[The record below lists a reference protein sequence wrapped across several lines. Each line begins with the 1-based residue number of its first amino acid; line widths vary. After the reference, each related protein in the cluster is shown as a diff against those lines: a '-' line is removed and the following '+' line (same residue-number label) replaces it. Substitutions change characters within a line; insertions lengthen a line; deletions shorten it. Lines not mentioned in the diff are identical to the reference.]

1 MASSRKIL
9 AALGTLVTTC
19 VLGQGNLDLHTSQ
32 VGNVGNNPPPGG
44 NTPTPFTTRVTP
56 VCVTLTVD
64 SIPQPSQF
72 YPDDGQGPIDVNN
85 LLFRLRET
93 LCRNTCGPVA
103 GVPAD
108 DMNFVPSA
116 DGKGCLIAVAI
127 PGLKQAY
134 MYRSVATVGDP
145 WDQQCW
151 QSIEDII
158 STCVQNGPNKGSVS
172 GPNNGQYYEGGISWL
187 NSEHPGGLTTT
198 LAGQHVLP
206 TQPNQPEPSTPPA
219 FQPSQP
225 EPSTSPTFRPSPSCL
240 PFAVENVPPQ
250 LVLSDSSLTDPNNLL
265 FRIRQTLCT
274 NPCGSVEGVPAEVM
288 TSVPTYDGKGCF
300 IAIALPNLKQAYMYR
315 SVATNTD
322 SLDSACWASFE
333 DIISTC
339 VQNGP
344 NFGTINGPK
353 EGQYYEG
360 GYGPINGA
368 HPGGITYN
376 LDEHKYLPTPSP
388 AASTGTPAVPTPT
401 PLCQQY
407 RCEHDCCQYIPS
419 SDFCIQ
425 CCGGANAYCTPG
437 QKSKRVFVA

>member
-1 MASSRKIL
+1 MASPRKIL
-9 AALGTLVTTC
+9 AALWTLAITC
-19 VLGQGNLDLHTSQ
+19 VLGQAFVDLHTSE
-32 VGNVGNNPPPGG
+32 VGNVGNNSPSLG
-44 NTPTPFTTRVTP
+44 NTPHPSTTRVTP
-56 VCVTLTVD
+56 ICVPLTVD
-64 SIPQPSQF
+64 SIPQPGQF

-108 DMNFVPSA
+108 DMTFLSTA

-134 MYRSVATVGDP
+134 MYRSVATLGDP

-158 STCVQNGPNKGSVS
+158 STCVQNGPNKGAVS
-172 GPNNGQYYEGGISWL
+172 GPNDGQYYEGGISWL
-187 NSEHPGGLTTT
+187 NSEHPGGLTTS
-198 LAGQHVLP
+198 LVGDHVLP
-206 TQPNQPEPSTPPA
+206 TQANLPEPSSNPA
-219 FQPSQP
+219 SNQVS
-225 EPSTSPTFRPSPSCL
+225 RPAPSCL
-240 PFAVENVPPQ
+240 PYAVENVPPH
-250 LVLSDSSLTDPNNLL
+250 LVLSDSSLIDPNNLL

-274 NPCGSVEGVPAEVM
+274 NTCGPVEGVPTEFM
-288 TSVPTYDGKGCF
+288 TFVPTYDGNGCF

-315 SVATNTD
+315 SVATNID
-322 SLDSACWASFE
+322 SLFDAACWASFE

-344 NFGTINGPK
+344 NFGSVKGPN

-368 HPGGITYN
+368 HPGGVPYN
-376 LDEHKYLPTPSP
+376 LDEHKYLPVPAP
-388 AASTGTPAVPTPT
+388 AAPPPVTPAEEPTPT
-401 PLCQQY
+401 LPLCQQY

-425 CCGGANAYCTPG
+425 CCGGASAYCTPG
-437 QKSKRVFVA
+437 KKTKRVFVA